1 LKSLVKLDL
10 TWNNITDL
18 SPLTEN
24 DHITNLNLNYNQFT
38 NVAPIAT
45 MKNLKVLYLNNN
57 NLTSIDALN
66 TLRGLTIAYADNNNI
81 TDLSNLKNF
90 FEAMVAQGDYEGLQI
105 NNQTITLP
113 TINIKKGATAN
124 STNPTLDINGQKMP
138 VSNISNDG
146 TVSADNKTVSFAN
159 LPIGNK
165 TVTYKAKFTA
175 TSSKGVPLSYSI
187 NVSQPINVSEQTDS
201 TVSVFYQDEN
211 GNELAPTETLSG
223 KSGEDYQTTE
233 KTIAN
238 YQLKEIE
245 GQASGQFTDTDSTVT
260 YVYEKA
266 DGAPVTVK
274 YVDADG
280 NDLATSDTL
289 NGKIDAPYQTS
300 AKSLSGWT
308 VKTTPNNAT
317 GVFTN
322 SKQTVTYVYEK
333 ADGAPVTVKYVD
345 GDGNE
350 LATSDTLNGKI
361 DAPYQTSAK
370 SISDWA
376 VKTTPNNATGVFTNS
391 KQTVTYVYEK
401 ADGAPVTVKYVDA
414 DGNDL
419 ATSDTLNGK
428 IDAPYQ
434 TTAKSLSGWT
444 VKTTPNN
451 ATGVF
456 TNSKQTVTYV
466 YEKADGAPVTVKYVD
481 ADGNEL
487 ATSDT
492 LNGKIDAPYQTSAK
506 SLSGWTVKTTP
517 NNATGV
523 FTNSKQTVTY
533 VYEKADG
540 APVTVK
546 YVDADGN
553 ELATS
558 DTLNGKIDAP
568 YQTSAKSLSGWTVKT
583 TPNNATGVFTN
594 SKQTVTYVYE
604 KADGA
609 PVTVKYVD
617 ADGNELAT
625 PDTLNGKLDTSYA
638 VTAKNL
644 SGWKLTATPSNA
656 NGVFTTDAQTVTFVY
671 AKQEDDPK
679 KDDKTP
685 NNTKPDTN
693 KTPIKIN
700 ENKPTASKVT
710 TIKRQTKLPKTGDT
724 QQDSILFGLMGT
736 CFVLLGIYSI
746 SKKNS

>member
-1 LKSLVKLDL
+1 MYKLVKIILALFLITTVFLPFSNVKAAPTDVVNIPDPVLNSGLKNIIGNPFLDEITEANMATITVADLSNMSGAPGYPVTGLIKDLTGLDKAVNMTKLYFSNQSQIKNLDKIKNLPNLKKIVAVTTGLNNISALGEMPALEEVELGGDYITDFTPLLEKENLTSFSYNSYAWSNPAYHQINNDEFKNFTKLKSLVKLDL

-280 NDLATSDTL
+280 N
-289 NGKIDAPYQTS
+289 
-300 AKSLSGWT
+300 
-308 VKTTPNNAT
+308 
-317 GVFTN
+317 
-322 SKQTVTYVYEK
+322 
-333 ADGAPVTVKYVD
+333 
-345 GDGNE
+345 E

-414 DGNDL
+414 DGN
-419 ATSDTLNGK
+419 
-428 IDAPYQ
+428 
-434 TTAKSLSGWT
+434 
-444 VKTTPNN
+444 
-451 ATGVF
+451 
-456 TNSKQTVTYV
+456 
-466 YEKADGAPVTVKYVD
+466 E
-481 ADGNEL
+481 
-487 ATSDT
+487 
-492 LNGKIDAPYQTSAK
+492 
-506 SLSGWTVKTTP
+506 
-517 NNATGV
+517 
-523 FTNSKQTVTY
+523 
-533 VYEKADG
+533 
-540 APVTVK
+540 
-546 YVDADGN
+546 
-553 ELATS
+553 
-558 DTLNGKIDAP
+558 
-568 YQTSAKSLSGWTVKT
+568 
-583 TPNNATGVFTN
+583 
-594 SKQTVTYVYE
+594 VTYVYE